1 MDQTLEQVFD
11 RLTDGRAHSGQ
22 QLATSL
28 GVSRNAV
35 WKHIE
40 ALRDLGLE
48 VPARS
53 GEGYQLST
61 PIQRP
66 SIARIRQRLDPP
78 IELDLRFLV
87 DSTNACL
94 NRERSDHPPPRA
106 LIAEAQTQG
115 RGRRQRAWL
124 SPPGAGLYLS
134 IAWRF
139 DSGLTGLSALSLVTG
154 IAVAGVLKACGLEA
168 VGLKWPNDL
177 WVDDQK
183 LGGCLIEVSGS
194 AEGPCEAVTGVGLNL
209 NLGESDAIDQPWTDL
224 ARHGIEP
231 DRDTLYA
238 DLINAITRA
247 YVEIDRTGFAAFEPG
262 WSDLDALRNR
272 RVQVIGRA
280 REPLEGIARG
290 VDSQG
295 RLLLEAMGSIEAI
308 GSGEVSVR
316 HC

>member
-11 RLTDGRAHSGQ
+11 RLADGRAHSGQ
-22 QLATSL
+22 QLARTL
-28 GVSRNAV
+28 GVSRNAI

-53 GEGYQLST
+53 GEGYQLT
-61 PIQRP
+61 TAIQRP
-66 SIARIRQRLDPP
+66 SMDSIRQRLDPP
-78 IELDLRFLV
+78 IALDLRFLV

-106 LIAEAQTQG
+106 LIAETQTQG
-115 RGRRQRAWL
+115 RGRRQRTWL

-139 DSGLTGLSALSLVTG
+139 ESGLTGLSALSLVTG
-154 IAVAGVLKACGLEA
+154 IAVAAVLKSHGLEA
-168 VGLKWPNDL
+168 TKLKWPNDL
-177 WVDDQK
+177 WVNDRK

-209 NLGESDAIDQPWTDL
+209 NLGKFDHIDQPWTDL
-224 ARHGIEP
+224 ARHGIDP
-231 DRDTLYA
+231 NRNALYA

-247 YVEIDRTGFAAFEPG
+247 YAELDRTGFSAFEPG
-262 WSDLDALRNR
+262 WSELDALRDR
-272 RVQVIGRA
+272 RVKVIGRA

-295 RLLLEAMGSIEAI
+295 RLLLEAIGGIEAI

-316 HC
+316 RC